1 MSAPDAITMVE
12 VVFPSQTNH
21 HGTLFGGAAL
31 AMMDKAAFVAAT
43 RRARRALVTVA
54 SDRVEFHAPA
64 HNGDIVET
72 VAQVIKVGRTSLVV
86 RVNVAAEDLLTG
98 DRRAITSGTFTF
110 VALDDDGRPT
120 PIPPAED
127 AARVDSGA

>member
-12 VVFPSQTNH
+12 VVFPGQTNH
-21 HGTLFGGAAL
+21 HGTLFGGSAL

-43 RRARRALVTVA
+43 RRARRTLVTVA

-64 HNGDIVET
+64 HIGDIVET
-72 VAQVIKVGRTSLVV
+72 VAEVIEVGRTSVVV

-98 DRRAITSGTFTF
+98 DRRAVTSGTFTF
-110 VALDDDGRPT
+110 VALDADGRPT
-120 PIPPAED
+120 PIPSESD
-127 AARVDSGA
+127 TRVDSGA

>member
-1 MSAPDAITMVE
+1 MTVTMVE
-12 VVFPSQTNH
+12 VVFPGQANH
-21 HGTLFGGAAL
+21 HGTLFGGSAL

-43 RRARRALVTVA
+43 RRARRALVTIA

-64 HNGDIVET
+64 RTGDIVET
-72 VAQVIKVGRTSLVV
+72 TATVVHVGRTSLAVEV
-86 RVNVAAEDLLTG
+86 TVTAEELLTG

-120 PIPPAED
+120 PIPPEP
-127 AARVDSGA
+127 STTEG